1 MVVEDQ
7 NTENNAENIENVENS
22 QENNFTAKVVESDS
36 SESNW
41 FGNKEEVVEEVK
53 EVVEEVKP
61 TEEVVET
68 KEVVTEEKPNEEVAT
83 QENVQTNI
91 DETAV
96 LNFLK
101 EKGINAE
108 KLEDLKPKEV
118 KQLTPEVEKFLE
130 FKEKTGNSSFTDFL
144 ATQKDWSQ
152 EPKETILLENLKAEN
167 PTLND
172 KQIEFLYKR
181 TYEFDEDIDEEDFV
195 MERQIN
201 IERDYQKGLKLLESR
216 KEEFMVPRGSDESIP
231 EDYRIAKTTLD
242 NYAKQQEEDDKLFQ
256 ENRND
261 YIAQTEKIFTDNFEG
276 FKVKVGNEK
285 TGFEEL
291 VIKPENISE
300 AKKAQSDLNNFN
312 NKFFDPK
319 NGKLIDSQGFH
330 KALYFGMNADKIAEH
345 FYNLGKAKLA
355 EEEDKLS
362 KNITTESARNIPG
375 GNSNITVK
383 VVS

>member
-7 NTENNAENIENVENS
+7 NIENNAENTEQVETS
-22 QENNFTAKVVESDS
+22 QENNFTAKIVESS
-36 SESNW
+36 SEESSW
-41 FGNKEEVVEEVK
+41 FEAKEDVVEEVK
-53 EVVEEVKP
+53 EVVEEVKS
-61 TEEVVET
+61 TEVVET
-68 KEVVTEEKPNEEVAT
+68 TEVVTEEKPNEEVAT
-83 QENVQTNI
+83 QENVQAVI

-101 EKGINAE
+101 EKGITAE

-181 TYEFDEDIDEEDFV
+181 TYEFDEDIDEEDFI
-195 MERQIN
+195 MEREIN

-261 YIAQTEKIFTDNFEG
+261 YVTQTEKIFTDNFEG

-291 VIKPENISE
+291 TIKPENISE

-383 VVS
+383 VVQ